1 MVEPN
6 PANPSSLSRASSSSR
21 GGAGAEQQLEDAL
34 ARIAALEERLARFEE
49 TISVNTDGS
58 VQIAAEGQLR
68 LVASNNILLEAGANY
83 IELGITGIDVVSAA
97 TLKLE
102 SSTQRTQTSLLQNNA
117 AMNENT
123 GVVRCETL
131 ITNSVVA
138 SSYTPGAGNVW

>member
-1 MVEPN
+1 MTELP
-6 PANPSSLSRASSSSR
+6 PGTPSSLARSSSSR
-21 GGAGAEQQLEDAL
+21 GAGGVEQQLADAL

-58 VQIAAEGQLR
+58 VEIAAEGQLR

-102 SSTQRTQTSLLQNNA
+102 SATQRTMTALLQNNA

-123 GVVRCETL
+123 GVVRCDTL
-131 ITNSVVA
+131 IANSVVA

>member
-1 MVEPN
+1 MAELP
-6 PANPSSLSRASSSSR
+6 PGTPSHLSRSPSSVR
-21 GGAGAEQQLEDAL
+21 GSGGAEQQLEDAL

-58 VQIAAEGQLR
+58 VEIAAEGQLR
-68 LVASNNILLEAGANY
+68 LVATNNVLVEAGANY

-102 SSTQRTQTSLLQNNA
+102 SSTQRTVTALLRNEA
-117 AMNENT
+117 AMNENS

-131 ITNSVVA
+131 IATSVVA